1 MTDFE
6 QLCEGLETLEED
18 HLEEDHL
25 EEDHLE
31 EDHSEEEVEAQDQSP
46 PPLPKAL
53 YWQLPL
59 ET

>member
-18 HLEEDHL
+18 HQEEDHL

-31 EDHSEEEVEAQDQSP
+31 EQDQSP
-46 PPLPKAL
+46 PLLPKAP
-53 YWQLPL
+53 YRQLPP

>member
-1 MTDFE
+1 VTDFE

-18 HLEEDHL
+18 HPEEDHL

-31 EDHSEEEVEAQDQSP
+31 EVDQEVEAQDQSP
-46 PPLPKAL
+46 PPLPKAQ
-53 YWQLPL
+53 YRQLPL